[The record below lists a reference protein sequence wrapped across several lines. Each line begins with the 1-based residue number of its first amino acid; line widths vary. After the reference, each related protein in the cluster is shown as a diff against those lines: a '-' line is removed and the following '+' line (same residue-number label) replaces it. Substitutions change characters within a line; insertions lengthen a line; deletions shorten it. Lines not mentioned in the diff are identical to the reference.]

1 MKHLFFDLDHTLWD
15 FEKNSDKTFEFLFKK
30 HQISCDLEKF
40 LYYYRNIN
48 FSYWERYRK
57 NEVSKEVLK
66 IGRLNDTFD
75 KIKVSI
81 SDELIQLLAEEYLL
95 YLPKNNYLFEGAIE
109 TLTYLKRK
117 YHLHL
122 ITNGFNEVQYEKMKN
137 SNLESFFEQIIRSED
152 IGVKKPDP
160 AIFDFALKKANAT
173 KKESVMIGDNWEADV
188 MGALQ
193 FGMKAIYFNPEKKL
207 VSENITS
214 ISHLL
219 ELKKLF

>member
-30 HQISCDLEKF
+30 HQIPCSLEKF

-57 NEVSKEVLK
+57 NEVSVEELK
-66 IGRLNDTFD
+66 IGRLKDTFD
-75 KIKVSI
+75 KLKVCVSN
-81 SDELIQLLAEEYLL
+81 ELIHLLAKEYLV
-95 YLPKNNYLFEGAIE
+95 YLPQNNCLFDGAIE
-109 TLTYLKRK
+109 TLTYLQNN

-122 ITNGFNEVQYEKMKN
+122 ITNGFYKVQHEKIKK
-137 SNLESFFEQIIRSED
+137 SNLEPFFEQIITSED
-152 IGVKKPDP
+152 IGVKKPHPD
-160 AIFDFALKKANAT
+160 IFEFALKKANAT
-173 KKESVMIGDNWEADV
+173 KETSVMIGDNWEADV

-193 FGMKAIYFNPEKKL
+193 YGMKAIYFNPDNK
-207 VSENITS
+207 VVGENITS

-219 ELKKLF
+219 ELKQLF